1 VHKCNIVQG
10 SLDTSGEL
18 STVISRESLESEA
31 WTALEELPRF
41 LETRIGGDAEVH
53 VAE

>member
-1 VHKCNIVQG
+1 MSAQMQG
-10 SLDTSGEL
+10 AQIISSGYQRRYH
-18 STVISRESLESEA
+18 VVAFESEA
-31 WTALEELPRF
+31 WTALEQLPRF